1 MEPSKIGDFD
11 KLTIWYKAT
20 RLAVSTNSANLGQGF
35 PDWKPPAFV
44 LNSIQKQVSNP
55 EVNHQYTRTF
65 GNVKLV
71 EAISKNY
78 SPIFKRNID
87 PLKEVIVANGGV
99 SLLYNAITALV
110 ERDDEVVLIE
120 PFYDCYLPQAMF
132 SGAKVTGVPM
142 IPPKLRPRSEYENM
156 TDEEMGKITEDW
168 KIDMERLKSSLTNKT
183 KLLILNTPNNPTG
196 KILSHEELIEIASL
210 LQNYPR
216 VIVIMDE
223 VYEFMTYDEYEELPR
238 MANLPGMWERCIS
251 IMSAGKI
258 FSITGIRL
266 GWALGP
272 KNLIS
277 KIGAIYQV
285 NSFCIYDPIQLA
297 LAESLEIANQPYE
310 GYENYYK
317 WLRHHYTMQ
326 RNYMIR
332 GLARNKNFQSNFY
345 FPKGGYF
352 ILADI
357 SDQNVPTSSHRL
369 EGDEEGEVSYSKDYN
384 FLLNLAHDKKVV
396 IIPCSVFYTDP
407 NKKNGENFIRL
418 AFCKQKST
426 IDKALNNL
434 LNN

>member
-1 MEPSKIGDFD
+1 MESNKIGDFD

-35 PDWKPPAFV
+35 PDWKPPTFV
-44 LNSIQKQVSNP
+44 LESIKKHVSNP

-65 GNVKLV
+65 GNPKLV

-99 SLLYNAITALV
+99 SLLYNSITALV
-110 ERDDEVVLIE
+110 ERDDEVILIE
-120 PFYDCYLPQAMF
+120 PFYDCYLPQAIF
-132 SGAKVTGVPM
+132 SGAKVKGIPM
-142 IPPKLRPRSEYENM
+142 IPPKLRQRSEYENM
-156 TDEEMGKITEDW
+156 SDEELGQVSEDW

-196 KILSHEELIEIASL
+196 KILTYEELKQISSL
-210 LQNYPR
+210 LENYPR
-216 VIVIMDE
+216 VVVIMDE
-223 VYEFMTYDEYEELPR
+223 VYEFMVYDEYLELPR
-238 MANLPGMWERCIS
+238 MATLPGMWDRCIN

-272 KNLIS
+272 KHLIS

-285 NSFCIYDPIQLA
+285 NSFCIYDPIQLGI
-297 LAESLEIANQPYE
+297 AESLEIANQPYE
-310 GYENYYK
+310 GYDNYFK
-317 WLRHHYTMQ
+317 WLRNHYTNQ
-326 RNYMIR
+326 RNYLIR
-332 GLARNKNFQSNFY
+332 GLAKNKNFLSNFY

-357 SDQNVPTSSHRL
+357 TDLSVPSTNHRL
-369 EGDEEGEVSYSKDYN
+369 EGDEEGEVNYSKDYN
-384 FLLNLAHDKKVV
+384 YLLNFAHEKKVV

-407 NKKNGENFIRL
+407 NKKFGENFIRL

-426 IDKALNNL
+426 IDKALHNI